1 MKCLGA
7 SHQGCSRRRLTSR
20 RQLSASFDKLVADYM
35 ERSMRFFP
43 TYKVSTASAETV
55 AVMVKLARE
64 TDESASDVVV
74 YGMVR

>member
-1 MKCLGA
+1 M
-7 SHQGCSRRRLTSR
+7 
-20 RQLSASFDKLVADYM
+20 ADYM

-43 TYKVSTASAETV
+43 TCKVSTASAETM
-55 AVMVKLARE
+55 AVMVKVARE